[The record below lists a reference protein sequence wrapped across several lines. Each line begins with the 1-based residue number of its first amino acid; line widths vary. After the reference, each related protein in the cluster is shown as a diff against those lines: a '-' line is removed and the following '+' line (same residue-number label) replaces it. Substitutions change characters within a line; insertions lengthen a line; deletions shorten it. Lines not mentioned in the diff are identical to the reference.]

1 MTVTT
6 EGHRPDFMKMA
17 KELDKLNHWEVAVG
31 FFGENDAKLLTIV
44 RANEYGITIKPKPG
58 NKFGGY
64 LMVPYKDENG
74 KQRFYK
80 LKEVVIPPRPF
91 IKNAWDANTGKYKQM
106 VFDGLKDICNGDT
119 TAIKFLNKLGVT
131 CVKDIQ
137 EEAVKLKNPPNA
149 PLTIENKN
157 SSNPLVDTGE
167 MIRKVT
173 YKIIPD

>member
-1 MTVTT
+1 MTVRT
-6 EGHRPDFMKMA
+6 EGHRPDFTGMS
-17 KELDKLNHWEVAVG
+17 KELNKLNHLAVAVG

-44 RANEYGITIKPKPG
+44 RANEYGATIKPKPG

-91 IKNAWDANTGKYKQM
+91 IKNAWDANKGKYKQM

-119 TAIKFLNKLGVT
+119 TARKFLNKLGTT
-131 CVKDIQ
+131 CVKDMR
-137 EEAVKLKNPPNA
+137 EEAVKLKDPPNA
-149 PLTIENKN
+149 PLTIENKG
-157 SSNPLVDTGE
+157 SENPLVDTGE

-173 YKIIPD
+173 YKIIAD